1 MGLAWAPDVD
11 GAGPDLDLLE
21 MAPVFP
27 VEGRMTSLLGGMVM
41 AEAAATAAA
50 VAFSSL
56 SLLIRT
62 FLL

>member
-1 MGLAWAPDVD
+1 
-11 GAGPDLDLLE
+11 
-21 MAPVFP
+21 MAPVF
-27 VEGRMTSLLGGMVM
+27 EGRMTSLLGGVVI

>member
-1 MGLAWAPDVD
+1 MGLAWVPGVD

-21 MAPVFP
+21 MAPVF
-27 VEGRMTSLLGGMVM
+27 EGRMTSLLGGVVM

>member
-1 MGLAWAPDVD
+1 MGLDWAPGVD
-11 GAGPDLDLLE
+11 GAGPDLDFLE
-21 MAPVFP
+21 MAPVYP
-27 VEGRMTSLLGGMVM
+27 VEGRMMGLLCGMVM